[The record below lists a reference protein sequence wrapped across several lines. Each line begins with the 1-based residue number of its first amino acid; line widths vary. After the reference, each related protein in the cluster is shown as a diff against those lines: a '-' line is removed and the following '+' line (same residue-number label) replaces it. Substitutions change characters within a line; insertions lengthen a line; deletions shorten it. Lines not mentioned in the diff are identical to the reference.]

1 MIDVKIPIGLM
12 FTILGVLL
20 TIYGICTNLDVN
32 MYAKSFGMNINL
44 WSGIGM
50 LIFGLLMLAL
60 TKAKK
65 K

>member
-1 MIDVKIPIGLM
+1 M